1 MERAAR
7 ARHEMKVEGVAQESS
22 DEVRVK
28 YSNIKSK
35 E

>member
-1 MERAAR
+1 MERAACV
-7 ARHEMKVEGVAQESS
+7 RHETKVEGVAQESS
-22 DEVRVK
+22 DKDRVK